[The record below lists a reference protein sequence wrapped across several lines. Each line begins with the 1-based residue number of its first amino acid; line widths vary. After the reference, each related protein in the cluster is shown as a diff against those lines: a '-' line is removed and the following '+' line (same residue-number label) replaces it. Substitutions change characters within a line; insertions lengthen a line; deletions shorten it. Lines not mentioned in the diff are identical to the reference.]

1 MFNRIKLTLIVILYC
16 FICIQVIVCQRDS
29 QKKITGSISELINA
43 IGDDYSYV
51 KLEKENSILIISP
64 EMGGRIIGVSVDG
77 IDGRNLFWVNDG
89 LLKGDSLG
97 DGFISYGGHRT
108 WIAPEDGFYYDSKEE
123 WFVPANMDPGIYSIT
138 ESNEK
143 FVSLSNK
150 FVIRD
155 IKRNLYNIELKRD
168 ISITNEIPLSDYK
181 LPEGIKFIN
190 YPKIAKEK
198 N

>member
-1 MFNRIKLTLIVILYC
+1 
-16 FICIQVIVCQRDS
+16 
-29 QKKITGSISELINA
+29 
-43 IGDDYSYV
+43 
-51 KLEKENSILIISP
+51 
-64 EMGGRIIGVSVDG
+64 
-77 IDGRNLFWVNDG
+77 
-89 LLKGDSLG
+89 
-97 DGFISYGGHRT
+97 
-108 WIAPEDGFYYDSKEE
+108 
-123 WFVPANMDPGIYSIT
+123 MDPGIYSIT